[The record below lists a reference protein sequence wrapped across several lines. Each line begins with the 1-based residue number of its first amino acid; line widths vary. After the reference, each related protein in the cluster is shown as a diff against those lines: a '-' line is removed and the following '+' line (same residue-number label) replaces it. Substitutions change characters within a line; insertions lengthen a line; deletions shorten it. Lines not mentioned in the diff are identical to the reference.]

1 MTSTCQ
7 LSRNGSSKTLE
18 EPFVKVEILRRDC
31 PSRSPHFNPLRPC
44 GRRLHLCDTAL
55 LTLMISIHSA
65 RVGGDLLPQLLRS
78 LFPLISIHSARVGGD
93 QQYPQESYQQYNFNP
108 LRPCGRR
115 RNFSFSRSDR
125 LDFNPLRPCGR
136 RLHFIV
142 GVTVNADFNPLR
154 PCGRRPK
161 RPAVSVCP

>member
-1 MTSTCQ
+1 M
-7 LSRNGSSKTLE
+7 RYGS
-18 EPFVKVEILRRDC
+18 ID
-31 PSRSPHFNPLRPC
+31 PHDFNPLRPC
-44 GRRLHLCDTAL
+44 GRRRFVPVVFTRAKRFQSTPPVWAETAGGGDCHMGL
-55 LTLMISIHSA
+55 LISIHSA